1 MHIIPI
7 MKFKFILV
15 AVASL
20 VILTIGLEYL
30 PARDKGDDSKGL
42 QNTTVLIIRHGEE
55 PSSGPGLGPVGQKR
69 AQAYVGYFQ
78 NLMLDSVSACPDYL
92 IAAADSQ
99 QSHRPRLTLEPL
111 SKALKLPI
119 HDKLTFKENEK
130 LAKELGD
137 KRHGKVILICWH
149 HSFIPDLLKALG
161 ADAKDLLPDGKWPDN
176 VYNYVLR
183 LPHDDKGVLIPASV
197 QRIETNFGL
206 E

>member
-1 MHIIPI
+1 
-7 MKFKFILV
+7 MKLKPILV

-20 VILTIGLEYL
+20 VVLAIGSRYL
-30 PARDKGDDSKGL
+30 PAKDKGDASKGL
-42 QNTTVLIIRHGEE
+42 KDTTVLIIRHGEE

-78 NLMLDSVSACPDYL
+78 NLTLDSVPTRPDYL
-92 IAAADSQ
+92 IAAADSP

-111 SKALKLPI
+111 SNALKLPI
-119 HDKLTFKENEK
+119 HDKLTFKENEQ

-176 VYNYVLR
+176 VYSFVLR
-183 LPHDDKGVLIPASV
+183 LPHDDKGALIPAGI
-197 QRIETNFGL
+197 QRIETNFRL